1 MTNLELS
8 RQLMG
13 LCRRH
18 ICVNQQE
25 TELIREAA
33 RRIGAMPEGGERDGR
48 EREPQDAEGAG
59 PGLPELLA
67 PGDLRRR
74 QG

>member
-8 RQLMG
+8 RALMG

-18 ICVNQQE
+18 ICVNHRE

-33 RRIGAMPEGGERDGR
+33 LRIGAMPEGGERHGEHRD
-48 EREPQDAEGAG
+48 EPEKPEAEQEQ
-59 PGLPELLA
+59 P
-67 PGDLRRR
+67 
-74 QG
+74 